1 MVVATTFHVV
11 WTAVIFDGRGQE
23 PMHVCV
29 YMYVC
34 PHIYIY
40 IYVAETFRVYLAISF
55 LLI

>member
-34 PHIYIY
+34 PHIY
-40 IYVAETFRVYLAISF
+40 VAETFRVYLAISF